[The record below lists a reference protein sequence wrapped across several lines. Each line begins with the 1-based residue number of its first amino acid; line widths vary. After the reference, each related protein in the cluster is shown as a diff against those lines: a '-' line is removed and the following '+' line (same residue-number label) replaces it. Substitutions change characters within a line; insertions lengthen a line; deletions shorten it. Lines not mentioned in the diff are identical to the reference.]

1 MTNKTYASPHLDKLV
16 SHYNAHG
23 WQHCDRGTQALLRG
37 YIQTDDIGLGTLAV
51 RDMPSTADMPDFMD
65 CLADA
70 GLTEFLLCDR
80 SSGLMDA
87 LHYLLAEGWQ
97 VIGSCDSMD
106 EKRPLLG
113 LLMRKAL
120 RLRFV
125 GAIEDYYRTYY
136 EDDATGEIYA
146 LTDYKGVRGWNT
158 TACNGGEPDI
168 PLADG
173 LHIEIVENGRVTS
186 REIISRV
193 SDCSSIGL
201 PESEVVG
208 A

>member
-1 MTNKTYASPHLDKLV
+1 MTKTYANPHLAGLAA
-16 SHYNAHG
+16 HYDAHG
-23 WQHCDRGTQALLRG
+23 WQHCDRGTKAALRAYCQATEYG
-37 YIQTDDIGLGTLAV
+37 WDALAV
-51 RDMPSTADMPDFMD
+51 RDMPRTADMPDFMD

-97 VIGSCDSMD
+97 VIGSYDSMD
-106 EKRPLLG
+106 EKKPLLG
-113 LLMRKAL
+113 LRMRKAL
-120 RLRFV
+120 RLRWI
-125 GAIEDYYRTYY
+125 GAIEDNYRTYY

-158 TACNGGEPDI
+158 TACNGGEPDM
-168 PLADG
+168 PLANG
-173 LHIEIVENGRVTS
+173 LRIEIVEDGRVIS
-186 REIISRV
+186 REVISRV
-193 SDCSSIGL
+193 DDCSSIGL